1 MIQVPGMFCVFQHTQ
16 GDYGL
21 FQSAEGRIK
30 KTYDNE
36 TWVMR
41 AMAVQGFITDDSGVF
56 QVPGDRMLSM
66 RIPHDLIPA
75 CPDDGG
81 PVSMNLRADETFVED
96 SGWHA
101 AADRYISFL
110 QTHEG
115 KHVLFLEV
123 GVGGNTPMIIKYPFW
138 AMAAE
143 NPRAVYACL
152 NYDDAVCPE
161 QIRKQS
167 ICIDGDC
174 GEVLK
179 ALEKRIER
187 VYST

>member
-1 MIQVPGMFCVFQHTQ
+1 
-16 GDYGL
+16 
-21 FQSAEGRIK
+21 
-30 KTYDNE
+30 
-36 TWVMR
+36 
-41 AMAVQGFITDDSGVF
+41 
-56 QVPGDRMLSM
+56 
-66 RIPHDLIPA
+66 
-75 CPDDGG
+75 
-81 PVSMNLRADETFVED
+81 MNLRADETFVED

-143 NPRAVYACL
+143 NPRAVYACM
-152 NYDDAVCPE
+152 NYDDAVCPK

>member
-41 AMAVQGFITDDSGVF
+41 AMAAQGFITDDSGVF

-81 PVSMNLRADETFVED
+81 PVSMNLRADETTR
-96 SGWHA
+96 SLRLPGL
-101 AADRYISFL
+101 R
-110 QTHEG
+110 
-115 KHVLFLEV
+115 
-123 GVGGNTPMIIKYPFW
+123 
-138 AMAAE
+138 
-143 NPRAVYACL
+143 RCCL
-152 NYDDAVCPE
+152 PE
-161 QIRKQS
+161 TDQ
-167 ICIDGDC
+167 
-174 GEVLK
+174 ETVHL
-179 ALEKRIER
+179 
-187 VYST
+187 Y

>member
-1 MIQVPGMFCVFQHTQ
+1 
-16 GDYGL
+16 
-21 FQSAEGRIK
+21 
-30 KTYDNE
+30 
-36 TWVMR
+36 MR
-41 AMAVQGFITDDSGVF
+41 AMTAQGFITDDSGVF
-56 QVPGDRMLSM
+56 QLPGDRMLSM

-123 GVGGNTPMIIKYPFW
+123 GVGGN
-138 AMAAE
+138 
-143 NPRAVYACL
+143 C
-152 NYDDAVCPE
+152 D
-161 QIRKQS
+161 
-167 ICIDGDC
+167 
-174 GEVLK
+174 EVLK